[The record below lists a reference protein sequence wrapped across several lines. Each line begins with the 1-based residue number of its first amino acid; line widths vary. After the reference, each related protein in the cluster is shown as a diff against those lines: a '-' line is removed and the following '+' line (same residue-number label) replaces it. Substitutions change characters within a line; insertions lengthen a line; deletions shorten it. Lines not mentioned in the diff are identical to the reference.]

1 MIHAPR
7 QCMDCPIIIFD
18 EQKNLITETIVTG
31 YGKDEMYIEV
41 SEGLENISIG
51 SRLWL
56 LVIHADSVSEFSG
69 KLTSLRQGIYEIS
82 VHGQR
87 KRDSRGSPRFSID
100 IPAVINNLII
110 DSEVVNLTNPINV
123 TIKNI
128 SSTGLMIESKSLPL
142 HKGVSLNIEFKLH
155 DKNTITLCKVVREPK
170 TGSTPNHF
178 GCQLIFPE

>member
-7 QCMDCPIIIFD
+7 QCMDCPILIFD
-18 EQKNLITETIVTG
+18 DQKNLITETIVIG

-56 LVIHADSVSEFSG
+56 LITHADSVSEFSG

-82 VHGQR
+82 IHGQR
-87 KRDSRGSPRFSID
+87 KRDSRGSPRFPFN
-100 IPAVINNLII
+100 IPAVINNFII
-110 DSEVVNLTNPINV
+110 DSEVVKLTNPINV

-128 SSTGLMIESKSLPL
+128 SSTGLMVESKSLPL
-142 HKGVSLNIEFKLH
+142 TKGIMLNIEFKLH
-155 DKNTITLCKVVREPK
+155 DKNTIILCKVVREP
-170 TGSTPNHF
+170 TVGSTPDHF